1 MIAREGEISL
11 FIAEYPVQPNQS
23 RVLPFIAPRVHRYLA
38 HAGIAVINID
48 HNALIN
54 PDKQH

>member
-23 RVLPFIAPRVHRYLA
+23 RVLPFIAPSVPSVLQ
-38 HAGIAVINID
+38 GKLEEFTDI
-48 HNALIN
+48 
-54 PDKQH
+54 